1 MAQKYNTKARL
12 KALQRIHSFAKEDKN
27 INSDFITDRE
37 DYNEIPDVEL
47 VKEME
52 WVEKML
58 LKHISK
64 VRSGDSK

>member
-12 KALQRIHSFAKEDKN
+12 KALRRIHSFANEDKN